1 MKGMSEKTKT
11 NPAPK
16 LTAIR
21 GATTAKG
28 NTEYFIREVVIELI
42 QALITLNHL
51 KEEDIISI
59 TFTVTKDLNSCF
71 PASIARKY
79 FNFDSVAFLDCQQM
93 FVPNDVDYCIRLL
106 ALVYLEYGRQPI
118 HPYLNESSK
127 LRPDR

>member
-1 MKGMSEKTKT
+1 MSETK
-11 NPAPK
+11 NSNPK

-28 NTEYFIREVVIELI
+28 NKDYLIRDVVIELI
-42 QALITLNHL
+42 QELITLNHL
-51 KEEDIISI
+51 KEENIISI

-106 ALVYLEYGRQPI
+106 ALVYLEYDRQPI

>member
-1 MKGMSEKTKT
+1 MSETK
-11 NPAPK
+11 NSNPK

-28 NTEYFIREVVIELI
+28 NKDYLIRDVVIELI
-42 QALITLNHL
+42 QELITRNHL

-59 TFTVTKDLNSCF
+59 TFTVTEDLNSCF
-71 PASIARKY
+71 PASIARKH

-93 FVPNDVDYCIRLL
+93 FVPNDVNFCIRLL
-106 ALVYLEYGRQPI
+106 ALVYLEYDRQPI
-118 HPYLNESSK
+118 NPYLNESYK

>member
-1 MKGMSEKTKT
+1 MSETK
-11 NPAPK
+11 NSNPK

-28 NTEYFIREVVIELI
+28 NTDYLIRDVVIELI
-42 QALITLNHL
+42 QELITRNHL

-59 TFTVTKDLNSCF
+59 TFTVTEDLNSCF
-71 PASIARKY
+71 PASIARKH

-106 ALVYLEYGRQPI
+106 ALVYLEYDRQPI